1 MITQQIKDFPDYYV
15 TDSGDV
21 YSRNYRQTGRIKKLI
36 PSMSGGG
43 YLQVNLFSL
52 KKQCCKRIHRIVAE
66 TFIPNPENKP
76 QVNHKN
82 GIKTD
87 NRVEN
92 LEWVSHQE
100 NQTHSWEVLGRRK
113 AHRGGLGKIALYKNG
128 CLVMVF
134 DSVKDAVL
142 KTGEDKRII
151 YKNAYKKQTTQ
162 NGNQWR
168 WQDEQ

>member
-1 MITQQIKDFPDYYV
+1 MIALQIKDFPDYYV

-36 PSMSGGG
+36 PSMCGSG

-76 QVNHKN
+76 QINHKN
-82 GIKTD
+82 GTKTD

-100 NQTHSWEVLGRRK
+100 NQTHSC
-113 AHRGGLGKIALYKNG
+113 GK
-128 CLVMVF
+128 F
-134 DSVKDAVL
+134 
-142 KTGEDKRII
+142 
-151 YKNAYKKQTTQ
+151 
-162 NGNQWR
+162 
-168 WQDEQ
+168 